1 MRKLLVFVIL
11 IALAESAIA
20 QSFYA
25 IRKNRS
31 LILVVGGGTST
42 YFGELANPG
51 DYIDAKPNISA
62 GLQYYLT
69 PQISLRLK

>member
-1 MRKLLVFVIL
+1 MRKLLVIVIL
-11 IALAESAIA
+11 IASAESVTA

-31 LILVVGGGTST
+31 LILVAGTGTST

-51 DYIDAKPNISA
+51 DYFDAKLNMAIISMPN
-62 GLQYYLT
+62 
-69 PQISLRLK
+69 